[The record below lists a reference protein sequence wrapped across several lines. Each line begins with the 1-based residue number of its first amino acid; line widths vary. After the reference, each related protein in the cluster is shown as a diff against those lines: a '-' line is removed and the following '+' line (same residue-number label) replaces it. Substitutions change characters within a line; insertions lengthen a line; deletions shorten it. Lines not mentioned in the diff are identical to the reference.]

1 MCPGGSQSL
10 GNKQIITVYEK
21 KKKKKKLDQRKIY
34 RNEKNWTLG
43 INGRSEDLAA
53 NTLSNACGSPGYA
66 SEKF

>member
-10 GNKQIITVYEK
+10 GNKQMIKVDA
-21 KKKKKKLDQRKIY
+21 KKKKKKLDKRKIY
-34 RNEKNWTLG
+34 RNEKKWTLG

>member
-10 GNKQIITVYEK
+10 GNKQMIKVDA

-34 RNEKNWTLG
+34 KNEKNWTLG

>member
-10 GNKQIITVYEK
+10 GNKQMIKVDAK
-21 KKKKKKLDQRKIY
+21 KEKKLDPRKSY
-34 RNEKNWTLG
+34 RNEKHWTLG

>member
-1 MCPGGSQSL
+1 MCPWGSQSL
-10 GNKQIITVYEK
+10 GDKQMIKVDAK
-21 KKKKKKLDQRKIY
+21 KEKKLDQRKIY

>member
-10 GNKQIITVYEK
+10 GNKQMIKVDA
-21 KKKKKKLDQRKIY
+21 KKKKKLDQRKIY

>member
-1 MCPGGSQSL
+1 MQ
-10 GNKQIITVYEK
+10 K
-21 KKKKKKLDQRKIY
+21 KKKKKKIDKIKIY
-34 RNEKNWTLG
+34 KNEKNWTLG

>member
-10 GNKQIITVYEK
+10 GNKQMIKVDAK

>member
-10 GNKQIITVYEK
+10 GDKQMIKVDAK
-21 KKKKKKLDQRKIY
+21 KEKKLDQRKIY

>member
-10 GNKQIITVYEK
+10 GNKQMIKVDAK

-34 RNEKNWTLG
+34 KNEKNWTLG

-53 NTLSNACGSPGYA
+53 NTLSNACGSPEYA

>member
-10 GNKQIITVYEK
+10 GNKQMIKVDA